1 MSRTTG
7 HDVNLIGL
15 SGSLR
20 AASTNT
26 TLLRA
31 LQSEAPQGCALAL
44 YDRLGALPIFNPD
57 DEGERLPPEAAR
69 LNEAVSR
76 ADGVVISCPEYA
88 HGIPGGL
95 KNALDWLVSG
105 PAAVGKPVMLIHASH
120 RSQVSRDALREVLRT
135 MSFNVFPGPEL
146 EVPLLGKKPA
156 EFAEILG
163 DPSCRQRLR
172 ATLADFVRFIAKR

>member
-1 MSRTTG
+1 VSSTPG
-7 HDVNLIGL
+7 HVVNLIGL

-20 AASTNT
+20 TDSTNT
-26 TLLRA
+26 ALLRA
-31 LQSEAPQGCALAL
+31 LQSETAQGCTLTL

-57 DEGERLPPEAAR
+57 EEGACVPLVAAR

-76 ADGVVISCPEYA
+76 ADGMVISCPEYA

-105 PAAVGKPVMLIHASH
+105 PAAVGKPVMLVHASH
-120 RSQVSRDALREVLRT
+120 RSQISRDALREVLRT
-135 MSFNVFPGPEL
+135 MSFKVFPGPEL

-163 DPSCRQRLR
+163 DPSWRKRLR
-172 ATLADFVRFIAKR
+172 ATLADFVCFIGEH

>member
-1 MSRTTG
+1 MSRTPA
-7 HDVNLIGL
+7 VYLIGL

-26 TLLRA
+26 ALLRA
-31 LQSEAPQGCALAL
+31 LQQEAPQGCTLAL
-44 YDRLGALPIFNPD
+44 YDRLGALPIFNAD

-105 PAAVGKPVMLIHASH
+105 PAAVGKPVMLVHASH
-120 RSQVSRDALREVLRT
+120 RSLISRDALREVLHT
-135 MSFNVFPGPEL
+135 MSFKVFPGPEL

-163 DPSCRQRLR
+163 DPSWRQRLR
-172 ATLADFVRFIAKR
+172 ASLADFVRFIRER

>member
-1 MSRTTG
+1 M
-7 HDVNLIGL
+7 NLIGL

-26 TLLRA
+26 ALLRA
-31 LQSEAPQGCALAL
+31 SQAETPQGCTLSL
-44 YDRLGALPIFNPD
+44 YDGLGALPIFNPD
-57 DEGERLPPEAAR
+57 DEGERTPLEALR

-76 ADGVVISCPEYA
+76 ADGVLISCPEYA

-95 KNALDWLVSG
+95 KNALDWLVAG
-105 PAAVGKPVMLIHASH
+105 PAAVGKPVMLVHASH
-120 RSQVSRDALREVLRT
+120 RSQISRDALREVLRT
-135 MSFNVFPGPEL
+135 MSFEVFPGPEL

-163 DPSCRQRLR
+163 DAACRQRLR
-172 ATLADFVRFIAKR
+172 TTLADFVRFIGEH

>member
-1 MSRTTG
+1 MSAAPG
-7 HDVNLIGL
+7 HAVNLIGL

-26 TLLRA
+26 ALLRA
-31 LQSEAPQGCALAL
+31 LQSEASPGCAFAI
-44 YDRLGALPIFNPD
+44 YHRLGALPIFNPD
-57 DEGERLPPEAAR
+57 EEGERTPLEAVR

-95 KNALDWLVSG
+95 KNGLDWLVSG
-105 PAAVGKPVMLIHASH
+105 PAAVGKPVMLVHASH
-120 RSQVSRDALREVLRT
+120 RSQIARDALREVLRT

-146 EVPLLGKKPA
+146 EVPLLGKQPA
-156 EFAEILG
+156 EFVKVLG
-163 DPSCRQRLR
+163 DPVWRRRLR
-172 ATLADFVRFIAKR
+172 TTLVEFVRFIGEH

>member
-1 MSRTTG
+1 M
-7 HDVNLIGL
+7 NLIGL

-20 AASTNT
+20 TASTNT
-26 TLLRA
+26 GLLRA
-31 LQSEAPQGCALAL
+31 LQRQAPQGCTLAL
-44 YDRLGALPIFNPD
+44 YDRLAALPIFNPD

-76 ADGVVISCPEYA
+76 ADGVVICCPEYA

-105 PAAVGKPVMLIHASH
+105 PAAVGKPVMLVHASH
-120 RSQVSRDALREVLRT
+120 RSQISRDALREVLNT
-135 MSFNVFPGPEL
+135 MSFKVFPGPEL

-163 DPSCRQRLR
+163 DPSWRQRLR
-172 ATLADFVRFIAKR
+172 ATLADFARFIGER

>member
-7 HDVNLIGL
+7 HAVNLVGL

-20 AASTNT
+20 AASSNT
-26 TLLRA
+26 ALLRA
-31 LQSEAPQGCALAL
+31 LQTETPQGCTLAL

-57 DEGERLPPEAAR
+57 EEGERTPLEAAR

-105 PAAVGKPVMLIHASH
+105 PAAVGKPVMLVHASH
-120 RSQVSRDALREVLRT
+120 RSQISRDALREVLRT
-135 MSFNVFPGPEL
+135 MSFKVFPGPEF

-163 DPSCRQRLR
+163 DRAWRQRLS
-172 ATLADFVRFIAKR
+172 AVLADFVRFIGEH